1 MPGRRTGT
9 LLDPPRGNLAPRCRR
24 WNRVPLSSP
33 GPRPENGL
41 RPRPDASA
49 PTPLRSRRAARNPGP
64 DVTIHPEDH
73 AMLGH
78 HPFSR
83 QAVRLGIAVGSL
95 AAAACGENTISGP
108 TLDVNL
114 SRVAG
119 FEPLKAALVQAR
131 KEANG
136 GFNLDMWAAVVDRSG
151 LVVAV
156 VFTGATAT
164 DQWPGSRVIA
174 AQKAN
179 TANAFSL
186 PHLALSTAILY
197 AATQPGGTL
206 FGLQEAN
213 PTNEDVAYGGDAADY
228 GTPNDFMVGKRI
240 GGTNVF
246 GGGLPL
252 YNADGILV
260 GGLGVS
266 GDASCA
272 DHNIAWKMR
281 DNLNL
286 DFVPAGVADGG
297 KDDNIIYDIDVNG
310 VSTSGFGHPKC
321 SAEATTIGEGLPQ
334 TNPISH

>member
-1 MPGRRTGT
+1 
-9 LLDPPRGNLAPRCRR
+9 
-24 WNRVPLSSP
+24 
-33 GPRPENGL
+33 
-41 RPRPDASA
+41 
-49 PTPLRSRRAARNPGP
+49 
-64 DVTIHPEDH
+64 
-73 AMLGH
+73 MLGL

-95 AAAACGENTISGP
+95 AAAAACGDNTINGP
-108 TLDVNL
+108 TLDANL
-114 SRVAG
+114 SRIAG
-119 FEPLKAALVQAR
+119 FDPLKAALVKAR

-136 GFNLDMWAAVVDRSG
+136 GFNLDMWAAVVDRNG

-156 VFTGATAT
+156 VFTGATST

-186 PHLALSTAILY
+186 PHLALSSANLY

-213 PTNEDVAYGGDAADY
+213 PTNEDVAYGGNADDY
-228 GTPNDFMVGKRI
+228 GTRKDFMVGKRI

-246 GGGLPL
+246 GGGVPL
-252 YNADGILV
+252 YDADGTLV

-281 DNLNL
+281 HTLEL
-286 DFVPAGVADGG
+286 DYVPAGGAHGK
-297 KDDNIIYDIDVNG
+297 KDDNIIYDFGANG
-310 VSTSGFGHPKC
+310 VSASGFGHPKC
-321 SAEATTIGEGLPQ
+321 SDAATAIGNALPT
-334 TNPISH
+334 TNPIRH

>member
-1 MPGRRTGT
+1 MLSLHLSPKI
-9 LLDPPRGNLAPRCRR
+9 A
-24 WNRVPLSSP
+24 RVSI
-33 GPRPENGL
+33 
-41 RPRPDASA
+41 
-49 PTPLRSRRAARNPGP
+49 AACIL
-64 DVTIHPEDH
+64 V
-73 AMLGH
+73 
-78 HPFSR
+78 
-83 QAVRLGIAVGSL
+83 
-95 AAAACGENTISGP
+95 AAAACNGDGVSGP
-108 TLDVNL
+108 PDFKLTPIVTFDD
-114 SRVAG
+114 
-119 FEPLKAALVQAR
+119 LKAALVEAR
-131 KEANG
+131 NEANG
-136 GFNLDMWAAVVDRSG
+136 GFGLDMWAAVVDRSG
-151 LVVAV
+151 LVVSV
-156 VFTGATAT
+156 VFTGATNT

-186 PHLALSTAILY
+186 PHLALSTANLY

-213 PTNEDVAYGGDAADY
+213 PTNEDVAYGGDAANY
-228 GTPNDFMVGKRI
+228 GTPKDFMVGKRI

-286 DFVPAGVADGG
+286 DFVPEGVADGG
-297 KDDNIIYDIDVNG
+297 NDDNIIYDI
-310 VSTSGFGHPKC
+310 
-321 SAEATTIGEGLPQ
+321 EIGRA
-334 TNPISH
+334 SCR

>member
-1 MPGRRTGT
+1 
-9 LLDPPRGNLAPRCRR
+9 
-24 WNRVPLSSP
+24 
-33 GPRPENGL
+33 
-41 RPRPDASA
+41 
-49 PTPLRSRRAARNPGP
+49 
-64 DVTIHPEDH
+64 
-73 AMLGH
+73 MLGLH
-78 HPFSR
+78 HLSR
-83 QAVRLGIAVGSL
+83 KAVRLGIAAGSL
-95 AAAACGENTISGP
+95 AAAAACGDNTIGGP
-108 TLDVNL
+108 TLDVTL
-114 SRVAG
+114 SRIAG
-119 FEPLKAALVQAR
+119 FDQLKAALVKAR
-131 KEANG
+131 NEHNG
-136 GFNLDMWAAVVDRSG
+136 GFNLDMWAAVVDRNG

-156 VFTGATAT
+156 VFTGATST

-186 PHLALSTAILY
+186 PHLALSTANLY

-213 PTNEDVAYGGDAADY
+213 PTNEAVAYGGDAANY
-228 GTPNDFMVGKRI
+228 GTPKDFMVGKRI

-310 VSTSGFGHPKC
+310 VSASGFGHPKC